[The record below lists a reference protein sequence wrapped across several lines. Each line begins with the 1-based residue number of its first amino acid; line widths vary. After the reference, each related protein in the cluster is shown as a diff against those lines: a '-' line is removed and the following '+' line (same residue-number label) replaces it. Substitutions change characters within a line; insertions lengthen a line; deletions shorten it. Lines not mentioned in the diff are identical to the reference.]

1 MVAHKAPSRLTRRA
15 WLRRVMAALMSAACA
30 SGHAQDAQ
38 LGELVGKADAIV
50 AIEVAFVPYG
60 DLVLVG
66 EVLHGRMVE
75 LSSSTELLGACL
87 PSKADVRDLAQQAG
101 STAQRG
107 VYQNA
112 IERAGYKAVAFLK
125 HEAGA
130 SRVVCD
136 EGTFSTVNWEADPRY
151 AAWRARLQN
160 VIDAEER

>member
-1 MVAHKAPSRLTRRA
+1 VAHKVSPRLNRNAWPRR
-15 WLRRVMAALMSAACA
+15 LVAAMVSVF
-30 SGHAQDAQ
+30 SVSSYAQDAQ
-38 LGELVGKADAIV
+38 LGELVSTVDAIV

-75 LSSSTELLGACL
+75 LSSSNELLGACL
-87 PSKADVRDLAQQAG
+87 PGKAIVRDLAQQAG
-101 STAQRG
+101 SSVQGA

-125 HEAGA
+125 HEGGA

-136 EGTFSTVNWEADPRY
+136 EGGFSTVNWETDPRFS
-151 AAWRARLQN
+151 AWRGRLQDE
-160 VIDAEER
+160 IAAQER